1 MTLTSEKRIEYAA
14 CVIASDFE
22 RELWKY
28 QPSELEPE
36 GVIEE
41 ALVKSNLRVFE
52 YLSIVLP
59 ELKDEE
65 IREAGAVAMADYR
78 RIIKTALEERSG
90 AAQ

>member
-1 MTLTSEKRIEYAA
+1 MTLTSKKRIEYAA
-14 CVIASDFE
+14 YAITSDFE

-41 ALVKSNLRVFE
+41 ALVTSNCRVFE
-52 YLSIVLP
+52 QLTITMP
-59 ELKDEE
+59 ELTYDE
-65 IREAGAVAMADYR
+65 IRAAGEVALTDYH
-78 RIIKTALEERSG
+78 RIIETALEERSG